1 MILKVFSADWRQYFD
16 SLVKVSNG
24 KLANGHSAEKH
35 RASTDDQLLKSQ
47 HNGTTAN
54 SSVGPSNGSVVHAE
68 QRNGLLEDDTM
79 ITPDGIA
86 TGHALALAE
95 GHVQLPGC
103 SRRGSKTCPIA

>member
-1 MILKVFSADWRQYFD
+1 MTTTEGIDSAGTANLAFLEELFAQYQHDPESLSADWRQYFD

-54 SSVGPSNGSVVHAE
+54 SSVGHRMGQLSMLNSE
-68 QRNGLLEDDTM
+68 MDYLKTM
-79 ITPDGIA
+79 
-86 TGHALALAE
+86 
-95 GHVQLPGC
+95 
-103 SRRGSKTCPIA
+103 R

>member
-1 MILKVFSADWRQYFD
+1 MANR
-16 SLVKVSNG
+16 LVICRETTIEYHD
-24 KLANGHSAEKH
+24 HS
-35 RASTDDQLLKSQ
+35 LKSQ

-68 QRNGLLEDDTM
+68 QRNGLLEDDAM

-95 GHVQLPGC
+95 GHVQLPDAP
-103 SRRGSKTCPIA
+103 RGSKTCPIA